1 MRRVKDFLLRNWP
14 LRLGAILLATL
25 LYSGLVLGQNVR
37 SWTGELPVDVIRP
50 PAGAALLGELDPVT
64 IIRYRAPID
73 VDVLSPA
80 SFRATVDLSQLEARR
95 GGPPDSVPVS
105 VTALDQRVTVVDWQ
119 PQVIEV
125 RLDPIEERQMP
136 VTVTLG
142 SVAEGLNLG
151 PPQTEPSSVTVR
163 GASSRVDTVSAVVAR
178 VTIDASALNV
188 DRDIELI
195 PVDGNANQVT
205 NVEIEP
211 ERARVRIAVA
221 EELANRTLPVIPQLA
236 GTPARGYRITSVSVE
251 PLVITL
257 SGEEAI
263 VARLESAPTEP
274 IDIQGRTTDLEAMV
288 GLELPDAISVTGN
301 DRVRVVLTVA
311 EELGSSTFSVGVD
324 LEGETPERTYAF
336 GTGQTTVTV
345 GGSLL
350 DLDAINPAT
359 LRAVADVT
367 GLGPGTHSVPLEID
381 LPDDVDL
388 LGISPPQA
396 AVTIIEAPG
405 DVSLQPIGWT
415 GALP

>member
-1 MRRVKDFLLRNWP
+1 MRRVADFLLRNWP
-14 LRLGAILLATL
+14 LRLGAIVLATL

-37 SWTGELPVDVIRP
+37 TWTGELPVDVIRP
-50 PAGAALLGELDPVT
+50 PAGAALLGDLDPVT

-80 SFRATVDLSQLEARR
+80 SFRATVDLSQVEAQS

-119 PQVIEV
+119 PQAIEV

-142 SVAEGLNLG
+142 SVPEGLNLG

-188 DRDIELI
+188 DLQIELI

-221 EELANRTLPVIPQLA
+221 RELANLTLPVVPQLT
-236 GTPARGYRITSVSVE
+236 GSLARGYQITSVSVG
-251 PLVITL
+251 PVVVTV

-288 GLELPDAISVTGN
+288 GLVLPDGISVTGN

-311 EELGSSTFSVGVD
+311 EELGSQTFSVGVD
-324 LEGETPERTYAF
+324 LEGESAEQTYSVSP
-336 GTGQTTVTV
+336 GQASVTV
-345 GGSLL
+345 GGSLI
-350 DLDAINPAT
+350 DIDALNPAT
-359 LRAVADVT
+359 MRAVADVS
-367 GLGPGTHSVPLEID
+367 GLGPGSHTVQLQIDPPIGLDPLA
-381 LPDDVDL
+381 
-388 LGISPPQA
+388 ISPPQV
-396 AVTIIEAPG
+396 AVTISETT
-405 DVSLQPIGWT
+405 PIPT
-415 GALP
+415 GPTARAGRLP